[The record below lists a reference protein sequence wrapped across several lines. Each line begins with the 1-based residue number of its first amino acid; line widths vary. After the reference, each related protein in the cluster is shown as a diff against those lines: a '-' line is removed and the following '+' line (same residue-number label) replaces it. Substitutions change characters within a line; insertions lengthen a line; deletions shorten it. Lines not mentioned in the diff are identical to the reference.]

1 MMLTAQPYAGRPA
14 RNSSSSIILPLLF
27 QFFFFSIYFPISHI
41 FYIFFH
47 KSLFRDCNWVDSH
60 ASWASGSHLH
70 TLQHHSGGT
79 QLVPSSEPQ
88 VNALHLRLYD
98 LAKEIIDLAQVLKG
112 LFNHVERKAKKEA
125 DLTVKQGVAYHWLVF
140 NNVFPISLV

>member
-1 MMLTAQPYAGRPA
+1 MMLTAQPYAGWPA
-14 RNSSSSIILPLLF
+14 RNYSSSIILPLLF
-27 QFFFFSIYFPISHI
+27 QFFSFSIYFPISHI

-88 VNALHLRLYD
+88 VNALHLRLYN

-112 LFNHVERKAKKEA
+112 LRVIQPFWEEGEEGSRPHSQ
-125 DLTVKQGVAYHWLVF
+125 TGS
-140 NNVFPISLV
+140 SLSLIGF